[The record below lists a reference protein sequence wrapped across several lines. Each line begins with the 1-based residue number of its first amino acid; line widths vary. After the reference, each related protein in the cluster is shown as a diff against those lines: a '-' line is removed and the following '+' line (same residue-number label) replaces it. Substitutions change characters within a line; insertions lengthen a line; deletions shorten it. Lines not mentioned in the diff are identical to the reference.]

1 MAENKPTRNYG
12 IDLLRIASML
22 MIATLHTLY
31 RGGVLSAVETG
42 TAQYYV
48 AYSIYLLCYIA
59 VNLYALISGYVGVNG
74 KTKYY
79 KLASLWVQVEFYC
92 VLFTVI
98 FAFIH
103 PEIYKFDFTVNQ
115 LFPVSTGH
123 YWYFTAYFVMFLFT
137 PYFNK
142 ILNSLGKR
150 QLMMLGII
158 LVFLSTLW
166 STVWQMDFMS
176 VERGYSAV
184 WLSVLYILGGIA
196 KKLNFSEKAKSG
208 WLLFGYFVCI
218 AFVACFKFFGEKY
231 GGMAITPNYFIS
243 YNSFPM
249 FAGAFCLFLFF
260 TRLNIKGATAKR
272 LIGFF
277 APVSFGVYII
287 HANGFIWK
295 YVMQNA
301 FTPLAELNPVLLAL
315 CTALSALAIYLICS
329 AIDWLRICLFRAIK
343 VDERLKSL
351 EDKIRLK
358 LSDKK
363 N

>member
-1 MAENKPTRNYG
+1 MVENKPTRNYG
-12 IDLLRIASML
+12 IDLLRIISML

-31 RGGVLSAVETG
+31 RGGVLAAVEAG
-42 TAQYYV
+42 TAQYYA
-48 AYSIYLLCYIA
+48 AYSVYLLCYIA

-74 KTKYY
+74 KARYY
-79 KLASLWVQVEFYC
+79 KLASLWIQVELYC
-92 VLFTVI
+92 VLFTII

-115 LFPVSTGH
+115 LFPVSTNQ

-142 ILNSLGKR
+142 ILNSLNKG
-150 QLMMLGII
+150 QLITLGII
-158 LVFLSTLW
+158 LVFFSTLW
-166 STVWQMDFMS
+166 STVWQTDFMS
-176 VERGYSAV
+176 LERGYSAV
-184 WLSVLYILGGIA
+184 WLSVLYLLGGIA
-196 KKLNFSEKAKSG
+196 KKLNLSEKAKSG
-208 WLLFGYFVCI
+208 WLLLGYFICI
-218 AFVACFKFFGEKY
+218 AFVACFKFLGEKY
-231 GGMAITPNYFIS
+231 GGIAITPNYFIS
-243 YNSFPM
+243 YSSFPM

-260 TRLNIKGATAKR
+260 TRLKINSSPAQR
-272 LIGFF
+272 LIKAF

-295 YVMQNA
+295 YVMENA
-301 FTPLAELNPVLLAL
+301 FIRFADLNPVLLVF

-343 VDERLKSL
+343 VDERLKLL